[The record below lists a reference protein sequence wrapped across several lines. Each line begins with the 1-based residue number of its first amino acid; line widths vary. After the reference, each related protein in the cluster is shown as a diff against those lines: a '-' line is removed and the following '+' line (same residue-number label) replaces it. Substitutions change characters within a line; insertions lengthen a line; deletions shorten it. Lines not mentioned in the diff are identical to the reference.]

1 MAFGDMMDMMK
12 KAKELQGKM
21 EQLQA
26 EVSAIEVAGSS
37 GGGLVSVVMT
47 GKSEMKRVTI
57 DPSLLKPEEAE
68 IVEDL
73 IVAAVN
79 DARAKAEDALADKM
93 RELTGGLQLP
103 PGMKLPFG
111 LCEGGENDA
120 PSPRRPKARWRSPR
134 SAALSHQGRGAYVAP
149 DRHPVDSADVET
161 NRHRERDP
169 LSLGGR
175 GLRRL

>member
-26 EVSAIEVAGSS
+26 EVSAMEVAGSS
-37 GGGLVSVVMT
+37 GGGLVTVVMT
-47 GKSEMKRVTI
+47 GKSEMKRVKI
-57 DPSLLKPEEAE
+57 DPSLLKPEEVE

-79 DARAKAEDALADKM
+79 DARAKAEAALADKM

-103 PGMKLPFG
+103 PGMKLPF
-111 LCEGGENDA
+111 
-120 PSPRRPKARWRSPR
+120 
-134 SAALSHQGRGAYVAP
+134 
-149 DRHPVDSADVET
+149 
-161 NRHRERDP
+161 
-169 LSLGGR
+169 
-175 GLRRL
+175 